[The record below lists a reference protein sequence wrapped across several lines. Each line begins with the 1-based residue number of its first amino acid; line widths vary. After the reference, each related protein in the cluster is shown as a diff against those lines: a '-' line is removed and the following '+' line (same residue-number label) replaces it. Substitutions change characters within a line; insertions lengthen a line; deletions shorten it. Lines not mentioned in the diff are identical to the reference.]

1 MHYEIDI
8 LKKCFRNALGH
19 QKPEIDLSV
28 FQEFFEKHSKL
39 DLIKLSSSGS
49 VQEFISNLDGSIY
62 YDLLTHLDDV
72 EHPSLFDYEIHLDL
86 LYFKTIWKVKG
97 KYLSRKEQK
106 LLTDCFGSKLDLLNI
121 QWIYRSKKYY
131 NLQPAD
137 IYALLIPIEFH
148 LKKEQITKL
157 VEAGTLD
164 EFFHALQTTYY
175 GRLEDMDSSDNTE
188 LEMLAEEVLGKIYS
202 ATSRKN
208 PYSIA
213 TLNSYL
219 YFKEEEIQKI
229 ITVIESI
236 RYGVSPDEIL
246 SYVVKNQ

>member
-1 MHYEIDI
+1 M
-8 LKKCFRNALGH
+8 
-19 QKPEIDLSV
+19 
-28 FQEFFEKHSKL
+28 
-39 DLIKLSSSGS
+39 
-49 VQEFISNLDGSIY
+49 
-62 YDLLTHLDDV
+62 
-72 EHPSLFDYEIHLDL
+72 
-86 LYFKTIWKVKG
+86 
-97 KYLSRKEQK
+97 
-106 LLTDCFGSKLDLLNI
+106 
-121 QWIYRSKKYY
+121 
-131 NLQPAD
+131 
-137 IYALLIPIEFH
+137 
-148 LKKEQITKL
+148 
-157 VEAGTLD
+157 EAGTLD

-188 LEMLAEEVLGKIYS
+188 LEILAEEVLGKIYS